1 MESSYYSVSYLLV
14 FCVGALKAE
23 VYFKLM
29 KNLTDI
35 KASSQGYL
43 SRWCG
48 TGGLDVDRETGG
60 AACMER
66 TYAKLNLLL
75 PGNLSV

>member
-1 MESSYYSVSYLLV
+1 
-14 FCVGALKAE
+14 
-23 VYFKLM
+23 M